1 MTAWHDRQWFWLSS
15 QHLIGRHSGAIHPW
29 QIGHSLR
36 NLDEDTPHNWHF
48 LGFNVGQTWMPLPF
62 LPSIQKPPQVI
73 MILLCGIRGPNSLA
87 SHLIPVIWIC
97 KCCWTLK
104 SNEKLLTHWRTWHN
118 TSVLVCFCRF
128 LFNKSENQ
136 WIQSVQVLH
145 YSVENWI
152 ITSLTPRGV

>member
-62 LPSIQKPPQVI
+62 LPSIQKPPQGI
-73 MILLCGIRGPNSLA
+73 MILLCGVRGPNSLA
-87 SHLIPVIWIC
+87 SHLIPVIWVC

-104 SNEKLLTHWRTWHN
+104 SNEELLTHWRTWHN
-118 TSVLVCFCRF
+118 TSVLYLF
-128 LFNKSENQ
+128 LFSFFISWKIKGFNPNYY
-136 WIQSVQVLH
+136 II
-145 YSVENWI
+145 SVENWM
-152 ITSLTPRGV
+152 ITSLKPRGV